1 MPSNISTVKR
11 RLRRISKPH
20 GRKVTL
26 NFKGGGARR
35 CCGPLK
41 AQSLMADPIPFKGG
55 AGNGSNDNAKPRRLQ
70 SEWRLHEVTAVSI
83 SDQGRL
89 SKPTFIALM
98 EQL

>member
-1 MPSNISTVKR
+1 
-11 RLRRISKPH
+11 
-20 GRKVTL
+20 
-26 NFKGGGARR
+26 
-35 CCGPLK
+35 
-41 AQSLMADPIPFKGG
+41 MADPIPFKGG